1 MADNFGKNNNLPSD
15 EQKPETRFIDP
26 LAILGQLEIEKGIK
40 VADFGCGTGY
50 FSLPIAR
57 KIGDEGVVHAL
68 DILPEKLEVVE
79 SQAKI
84 GGITNIV
91 TKRVNL
97 ENKEGSR
104 LEGESMDWVIMKDV
118 LFQNQKGKGQMLEE
132 AKRVLR
138 PGGKVL
144 LIEWKKED
152 TTIGPDNKIRI
163 SKEEILKLVKESGLG
178 ISKEVEAGNF
188 HYCLILIK

>member
-1 MADNFGKNNNLPSD
+1 MADEITK
-15 EQKPETRFIDP
+15 FIDP

-57 KIGDEGVVHAL
+57 KIGDEGVVYAL

-84 GGITNIV
+84 GGIANIV
-91 TKRVNL
+91 ARRVNL

-104 LEGESMDWVIMKDV
+104 LEKDSMDWVIMKDV
-118 LFQNQKGKGQMLEE
+118 LFQNQKGKEQILEE
-132 AKRVLR
+132 AKRVLK

-152 TTIGPDNKIRI
+152 TAIGPDNKIRI
-163 SKEEILKLVKESGLG
+163 SKEEISKLIEESGMRIL
-178 ISKEVEAGNF
+178 KEVAAGNF
-188 HYCLILIK
+188 HYCLVLIK